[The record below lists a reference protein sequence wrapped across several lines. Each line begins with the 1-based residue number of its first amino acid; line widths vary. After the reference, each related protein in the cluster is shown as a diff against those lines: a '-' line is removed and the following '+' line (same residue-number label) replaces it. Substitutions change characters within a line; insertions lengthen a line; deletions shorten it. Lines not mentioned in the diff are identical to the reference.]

1 MLVGGSALITLAYIA
16 GLAAATRAFGGSA
29 SFAAIGAGISVP
41 LPSQR
46 RLGRQAGSA
55 PGGRARHRTHRH
67 RHRFGRGG
75 AGRIGAWT
83 VSGHHDSVLTD
94 EVISGWCRGTLGA
107 TFGRV
112 LFRRQHLSEVVAVQL
127 ADGRQVV
134 VKARPFEDR
143 LAGCVAV
150 EAALAKAGFPCPGP
164 IGEPMRI
171 GGHLV
176 TAETLIPGG
185 DLLSPA
191 CGSGPFAIL
200 LAQLIHAAPGV
211 KSVPSL
217 SPAPPWTGW
226 DHPGTRL
233 WPDRDD
239 RGQDL
244 NQANGPHWVDDAAQQ
259 VRQRMRSY
267 HAPARIGHGDW
278 ESQNIRWRGGQPLA
292 VHDWDSVI
300 AQPEEAIVG
309 LAAAVWPAAGGPGEA
324 ASVAQTE
331 ELISAYQMAAGATWS
346 GRQVQVAW
354 TAGLWVRLFN
364 AKKDAADGGGAQ
376 LDRLASEIT
385 ERLSRARLRPG

>member
-1 MLVGGSALITLAYIA
+1 M
-16 GLAAATRAFGGSA
+16 AAA
-29 SFAAIGAGISVP
+29 P
-41 LPSQR
+41 
-46 RLGRQAGSA
+46 
-55 PGGRARHRTHRH
+55 
-67 RHRFGRGG
+67 
-75 AGRIGAWT
+75 WT
-83 VSGHHDSVLTD
+83 DSGDHDDVLTD
-94 EVISGWCRGTLGA
+94 EIISGWCRGTLGA
-107 TFGRV
+107 APGRV
-112 LFRRQHLSEVVAVQL
+112 LFRRRHLSEVVAVEL

-134 VKARPFEDR
+134 AKARPFEDR

-150 EAALAKAGFPCPGP
+150 QAALVKAGFPCPAP
-164 IGEPMRI
+164 IAEPRRR

-176 TAETLIPGG
+176 TAETLIPDG

-191 CGSGPFAIL
+191 SGSGPFAVL
-200 LAQLIHAAPGV
+200 LARLIHTAPGV
-211 KSVPSL
+211 TSVPSL

-226 DHPGTRL
+226 DHPGARL

-244 NQANGPHWVDDAAQQ
+244 NQANGPSWIDDAARQ
-259 VRQRMRSY
+259 VRQQMRSY

-278 ESQNIRWRGGQPLA
+278 ESQNIRWRGGQPIA

-324 ASVAQTE
+324 ASIAQTE
-331 ELISAYQMAAGATWS
+331 EFISAYQMAAGATWS
-346 GRQVQVAW
+346 SRQVQVAW

-364 AKKDAADGGGAQ
+364 AKKDAADGGGPQ

-385 ERLSRARLRPG
+385 ERLSRARLRHG